1 MQKPSNATRRLG
13 DARMA
18 RVTATGNAR
27 LTCDQVSIS
36 TFGAPVQRTKINVPE
51 RVIVRTS
58 YRWREDC
65 IQDNPQE

>member
-1 MQKPSNATRRLG
+1 MQRPSNHTRRQG

-27 LTCDQVSIS
+27 LTHDMVSIA
-36 TFGAPVQRTKINVPE
+36 TFGSPVQRTKINVPE

-65 IQDNPQE
+65 IQE